1 MLCFDRVNPR
11 PIESIWCLVPSAL
24 FASKR
29 CRCRYCLQS
38 SDLTDVREKAMKTSV
53 LICLL
58 LICCANVSLTAQD
71 QTQVATWKYPISVA
85 ANADAIYVADRQ
97 LPGIWVVKD
106 GKAEVYFKADKKI
119 GSALN
124 AVRCLA
130 LDQSG
135 HLVAGDSAT
144 RDVYRFDDQRVPLAL
159 TGGKIGIP
167 MGIAVAKDGTLFV
180 SDLELKQIVRI
191 PVDSRNVEIV
201 AAVEAPTGLA
211 LAANGDILVICRA
224 KDPVRRVTAAGE
236 VTVVVSGT
244 PFGFPQDI
252 AVDGEGK
259 IFVTDGYAKAI
270 FSATT
275 GEAPTKVFAGDP
287 LVHPVGICHS
297 GDVML
302 VVDPRAKKLFR
313 LVDDGLESVL
323 SE

>member
-1 MLCFDRVNPR
+1 
-11 PIESIWCLVPSAL
+11 L

-29 CRCRYCLQS
+29 CRCRYHLQR
-38 SDLTDVREKAMKTSV
+38 SDLTNVREKAMKTSV
-53 LICLL
+53 LVCLL
-58 LICCANVSLTAQD
+58 LICSANVSLTAQD
-71 QTQVATWKYPISVA
+71 QAQVATWKYPISVA
-85 ANADAIYVADRQ
+85 ASTDAIYVADRQ

-106 GKAEVYFKADKKI
+106 GKAKVYFKADKKI

-130 LDQSG
+130 MDQSG

-191 PVDSRNVEIV
+191 PVDSRNVEVV

-236 VTVVVSGT
+236 VSVVVAGT

-270 FSATT
+270 FSATA
-275 GEAPTKVFAGDP
+275 GEAPTKLFAGDP
-287 LVHPVGICHS
+287 LVHPVGICRS

>member
-1 MLCFDRVNPR
+1 
-11 PIESIWCLVPSAL
+11 
-24 FASKR
+24 
-29 CRCRYCLQS
+29 
-38 SDLTDVREKAMKTSV
+38 VREKAMKTSV
-53 LICLL
+53 LVCLL
-58 LICCANVSLTAQD
+58 LICSANVSLTAQD
-71 QTQVATWKYPISVA
+71 QAQVATWKYPISVA
-85 ANADAIYVADRQ
+85 ASVDAIYVADRQ

-106 GKAEVYFKADKKI
+106 GKAKVYFKADKKI

-130 LDQSG
+130 MDQSG

-191 PVDSRNVEIV
+191 PVDSRNVEVV

-236 VTVVVSGT
+236 VSVVVAGT

-270 FSATT
+270 FSATA
-275 GEAPTKVFAGDP
+275 GEAPTKLFAGDP
-287 LVHPVGICHS
+287 LVHPVGICRS

>member
-1 MLCFDRVNPR
+1 
-11 PIESIWCLVPSAL
+11 
-24 FASKR
+24 
-29 CRCRYCLQS
+29 
-38 SDLTDVREKAMKTSV
+38 MKTSV

-58 LICCANVSLTAQD
+58 LICSANVGLTAQD
-71 QTQVATWKYPISVA
+71 QTHVETWKYPISVA

-119 GSALN
+119 GSVLN

-167 MGIAVAKDGTLFV
+167 MGITVAKDGTLFV

-211 LAANGDILVICRA
+211 LAANGDVLVICRA

-236 VTVVVSGT
+236 VSVVVSGT

-275 GEAPTKVFAGDP
+275 GAAPTKIFAGDP
-287 LVHPVGICHS
+287 LVHPVGICRS

>member
-1 MLCFDRVNPR
+1 
-11 PIESIWCLVPSAL
+11 
-24 FASKR
+24 
-29 CRCRYCLQS
+29 
-38 SDLTDVREKAMKTSV
+38 VREKAMKTRV
-53 LICLL
+53 LVCLL
-58 LICCANVSLTAQD
+58 IICSANVSLAAQEPS
-71 QTQVATWKYPISVA
+71 QIATWKYPISVTA
-85 ANADAIYVADRQ
+85 SADAIYVADRQ

-106 GKAEVYFKADKKI
+106 GKAEVYFQADKKI
-119 GSALN
+119 GSVLN

-191 PVDSRNVEIV
+191 PVDSRNVEV
-201 AAVEAPTGLA
+201 VVGVEAPTGLA
-211 LAANGDILVICRA
+211 LAANGDVLVICRA

-236 VTVVVSGT
+236 VSVVVSGT

-270 FSATT
+270 FSATS
-275 GEAPTKVFAGDP
+275 GEAPTKIFAGDP
-287 LVHPVGICHS
+287 LVHPVGICRS

>member
-1 MLCFDRVNPR
+1 
-11 PIESIWCLVPSAL
+11 
-24 FASKR
+24 
-29 CRCRYCLQS
+29 
-38 SDLTDVREKAMKTSV
+38 
-53 LICLL
+53 LL
-58 LICCANVSLTAQD
+58 LICSANVSLTAQD
-71 QTQVATWKYPISVA
+71 QAQVATWKYPISVA
-85 ANADAIYVADRQ
+85 ASTDAIYVADRQ

-106 GKAEVYFKADKKI
+106 GKAKVYFKADKKI

-130 LDQSG
+130 MDQSG

-191 PVDSRNVEIV
+191 PVDSRNVEVV

-236 VTVVVSGT
+236 VSVVVSGT

-270 FSATT
+270 FSATA
-275 GEAPTKVFAGDP
+275 GEAPTKLFAGDP
-287 LVHPVGICHS
+287 LVHPVGICRS

>member
-1 MLCFDRVNPR
+1 
-11 PIESIWCLVPSAL
+11 
-24 FASKR
+24 
-29 CRCRYCLQS
+29 
-38 SDLTDVREKAMKTSV
+38 MKTSV

-71 QTQVATWKYPISVA
+71 PSQVATWKYPISVTA
-85 ANADAIYVADRQ
+85 SADAIYVADRQ

-144 RDVYRFDDQRVPLAL
+144 RDVYRFDDQRVPVAL

-191 PVDSRNVEIV
+191 PVDSRNVEVV
-201 AAVEAPTGLA
+201 ATVEAPTGLA
-211 LAANGDILVICRA
+211 LAANGDVLVICRA

-236 VTVVVSGT
+236 VSVVVSGT

>member
-1 MLCFDRVNPR
+1 MLCFDRVIPR
-11 PIESIWCLVPSAL
+11 PLESIWCLVSSAL

-29 CRCRYCLQS
+29 CRGRYYLQS

-58 LICCANVSLTAQD
+58 LICNANVSLTAQD
-71 QTQVATWKYPISVA
+71 QTHVATWKYPISVA

-191 PVDSRNVEIV
+191 PVDSRNVEVV

-211 LAANGDILVICRA
+211 LAANGDVLVICRA

-236 VTVVVSGT
+236 VSVVVSGT

-275 GEAPTKVFAGDP
+275 GEAPTKIFAGDP
-287 LVHPVGICHS
+287 LVHPVGICRS

-313 LVDDGLESVL
+313 LVNDGLESVL

>member
-1 MLCFDRVNPR
+1 
-11 PIESIWCLVPSAL
+11 
-24 FASKR
+24 
-29 CRCRYCLQS
+29 
-38 SDLTDVREKAMKTSV
+38 MKTSV

-58 LICCANVSLTAQD
+58 LICSANVGLTAQD
-71 QTQVATWKYPISVA
+71 QTHVETWKYPISVA

-119 GSALN
+119 GSVLN

-167 MGIAVAKDGTLFV
+167 MGITVAKDGTLFV

-211 LAANGDILVICRA
+211 LAANGDVLVICRA

-236 VTVVVSGT
+236 VSVVVSGT

-275 GEAPTKVFAGDP
+275 GAAPTKIFAGDP
-287 LVHPVGICHS
+287 LVHPVGICRN